1 MASGAGLC
9 VAPVLT
15 ALHQQQLPSSSSCP
29 LVQPPP
35 NPQSQSS
42 VTPRKINRLGQNF
55 LFCSGSSAGPCEL
68 DQSSELRTSTD
79 AQLLPET
86 APILRFPLPTHPRHL
101 TDQFVQSRSTDYG
114 ARCVENGQNERK
126 LGCLSALGKMCDRQV
141 CQNFAFRPDALRSLQ
156 QEAAEPARSCA
167 ADSARPRTPPR
178 PRGVGVVGAVG
189 VGAALGVEAVPHCA
203 GAELLLNARL

>member
-1 MASGAGLC
+1 MVAISYLC

-141 CQNFAFRPDALRSLQ
+141 CQNFAFRPDALRSL
-156 QEAAEPARSCA
+156 ATGGC
-167 ADSARPRTPPR
+167 
-178 PRGVGVVGAVG
+178 
-189 VGAALGVEAVPHCA
+189 
-203 GAELLLNARL
+203 